1 MPGLAS
7 AGRHTSGAGQR
18 RRPPREPTPSRVQR
32 PAACRRRRPPERWSR
47 GAAPQDRRGAPLG
60 GRLRGGWAARPSIW
74 EESCGSFRAE
84 TGHTSP
90 AAGGRPPCLAR
101 PGAAAG
107 GAPRPPPAPRGS
119 LRDELNGGGP
129 ASGRPRG
136 APVARGAGSRRGAG
150 PGYPGRGQGPIGAPE
165 TLSHPQVPGAPVP
178 APGRPGSER
187 RFAGLGAPEAGTG
200 RRRQPRDPAAAR
212 ERWVPPPP
220 PPPSAHAGA
229 ARRRHNCGIPAPAP
243 ADGLSATALSGGLLR
258 AAGGGRRLPL
268 SAAGRAGGRPGPAP
282 LPAAA
287 GGRRAPP
294 RAVTSPAP
302 IGGRRRVY
310 GAPRARR
317 PRPWSRSRPRPPA
330 PLQQPGKHGA
340 SFLPGVPAG
349 RATAG
354 LCPAAPAT

>member
-1 MPGLAS
+1 M
-7 AGRHTSGAGQR
+7 
-18 RRPPREPTPSRVQR
+18 
-32 PAACRRRRPPERWSR
+32 
-47 GAAPQDRRGAPLG
+47 
-60 GRLRGGWAARPSIW
+60 
-74 EESCGSFRAE
+74 
-84 TGHTSP
+84 
-90 AAGGRPPCLAR
+90 
-101 PGAAAG
+101 
-107 GAPRPPPAPRGS
+107 
-119 LRDELNGGGP
+119 
-129 ASGRPRG
+129 
-136 APVARGAGSRRGAG
+136 ARGAGSRRGAG

-229 ARRRHNCGIPAPAP
+229 ARRRHNSGIPAPP
-243 ADGLSATALSGGLLR
+243 RPRRRPLR
-258 AAGGGRRLPL
+258 HRAQRRPAAGGGRRPPP
-268 SAAGRAGGRPGPAP
+268 SIVCGGAARPCPAP

-317 PRPWSRSRPRPPA
+317 PRPWSRSRSRPRPPA

-354 LCPAAPAT
+354 LCPAAPATCVYVACSGKRE